1 MRESVL
7 SLLESELTGN
17 LIMNSDFN
25 SLPEITSN
33 QARLLGFSTEKVI
46 VMKESGGPFMIE
58 FANNLERYM
67 AENELSMNEAVE
79 NIAEMNNIAVSDIN
93 IVLRESDIGKVD
105 IKGLSNLYDFNFV
118 KYTE

>member
-7 SLLESELTGN
+7 SLLESELTGD
-17 LIMNSDFN
+17 LTMNSEFN
-25 SLPEITSN
+25 SLQEITEN

-46 VMKESGGPFMIE
+46 VMKESGGPYMIE

-67 AENELSMNEAVE
+67 AENEINIKEAVE
-79 NIAEMNNIAVSDIN
+79 NIAAMNNISESDIN
-93 IVLRESDIGKVD
+93 IVLRPSDIGKLN
-105 IKGLSNLYDFNFV
+105 INKLTELYGLNFV